1 MSRRTSRSTSRIVL
15 TVAALVVGVFATPI
29 YAEST
34 VWGFFT
40 QNVRHEGTA
49 INWLSLIFFT
59 TTWNL
64 PRPGRTSVEL
74 NRCAEHELCRT
85 Q

>member
-34 VWGFFT
+34 AWDFFI
-40 QNVRHEGTA
+40 QRVRHESTA
-49 INWLSLIFFT
+49 TTWLLLIFFT

-64 PRPGRTSVEL
+64 LRTSLE
-74 NRCAEHELCRT
+74 RCRALQMART
-85 Q
+85 RTL

>member
-15 TVAALVVGVFATPI
+15 TIGALAVGMFAMPI

-34 VWGFFT
+34 AWDFFKH
-40 QNVRHEGTA
+40 VRHEGTA
-49 INWLSLIFFT
+49 FNWLLLIFFT

-64 PRPGRTSVEL
+64 LRPVRTSSNAVERSRCPRPRTV
-74 NRCAEHELCRT
+74 
-85 Q
+85 

>member
-34 VWGFFT
+34 VWDFFK
-40 QNVRHEGTA
+40 QNVRHERTA
-49 INWLSLIFFT
+49 TNWLLLVFFT
-59 TTWNL
+59 STWNL
-64 PRPGRTSVEL
+64 LRTSSNAVEL
-74 NRCAEHELCRT
+74 YRSPRT
-85 Q
+85 RTL

>member
-1 MSRRTSRSTSRIVL
+1 MTHRTSRSTSRIVL
-15 TVAALVVGVFATPI
+15 TVAALVVGMFATPI

-34 VWGFFT
+34 VWDFFK

-49 INWLSLIFFT
+49 INWLLLIFFT

-64 PRPGRTSVEL
+64 LGTSSNAL
-74 NRCAEHELCRT
+74 DLSRCART
-85 Q
+85 RTL